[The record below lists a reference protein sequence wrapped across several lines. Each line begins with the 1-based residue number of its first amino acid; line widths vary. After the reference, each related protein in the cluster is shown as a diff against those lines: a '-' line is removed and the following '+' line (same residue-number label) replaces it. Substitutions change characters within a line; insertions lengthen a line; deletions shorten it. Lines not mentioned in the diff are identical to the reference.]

1 MVCAVVFFF
10 FKQKTAYELRISDW
24 SSDVCSSDLIRGKDP
39 LAIKAAV
46 AIDAPV
52 DLAHWGRDVEVCGQ
66 PVIAPLFGGTPAD
79 KPERY
84 RQGSPMQMLPVGA
97 SVYLVRA
104 MLLTESE
111 AAAYETKARLAG
123 DRVMVVSVAGA
134 NHRSEEQTSE
144 LQSLMRN

>member
-1 MVCAVVFFF
+1 MSKRYRLDLSRVVVVGHS
-10 FKQKTAYELRISDW
+10 AGAPLAIWAAGRARANRDSP
-24 SSDVCSSDLIRGKDP
+24 IRGEDP

-84 RQGSPMQMLPVGA
+84 RQGSQKHGRA
-97 SVYLVRA
+97 SCR
-104 MLLTESE
+104 E
-111 AAAYETKARLAG
+111 
-123 DRVMVVSVAGA
+123 RVCSYV
-134 NHRSEEQTSE
+134 
-144 LQSLMRN
+144 